1 MARHL
6 LTARQVQ
13 AAGEGD
19 HSDGDGLYLRV
30 KVDGKSTGTTASWV
44 FRYTAPSGKRRELG
58 LGAADRGSQQ
68 AAGASLTRARKAAD
82 AARDMLAEKPP
93 RDPIDVKEQDREKA
107 RKDDAAKKATAKST
121 ATTLR
126 RYARAYHA
134 AHIEPIR
141 ADRHGREW
149 LGSIER
155 HAPASLL
162 DTPIAAVTAI
172 DLLDALVPV
181 LRKVQDTGWR
191 VYQRLGTVFDAAVI
205 ERLRPDNPAAP
216 IRRELRKRAGRRD
229 AGSHAAMPYRQ
240 VPGFVSDLRLRTGNA
255 ARCLEFTILTAA
267 RTGEALMAEWS
278 ELDLTQRTWT
288 IPAAKMKNRE
298 QHVAYLCDRAVEIL
312 KGQAGQHARY
322 VFPSTAGNSRPM
334 SNMAMLIQL
343 QRMGLW
349 GKKVTT
355 QHVTVHGFRAT
366 FSTWAKELAR
376 ARPDVIEIATREH
389 TIVVGREMRCAGRR
403 HSPTTDRA
411 GPGSSGYGVQRPDS
425 RDRAGP
431 DANVADW
438 PARRLRAQTGGDG
451 NR

>member
-6 LTARQVQ
+6 LTARQAQ

-181 LRKVQDTGWR
+181 MRKVQDTGWR

-267 RTGEALMAEWS
+267 RTGAGSTRDTCFLRQLA
-278 ELDLTQRTWT
+278 TAGRCRTW
-288 IPAAKMKNRE
+288 RC
-298 QHVAYLCDRAVEIL
+298 L
-312 KGQAGQHARY
+312 
-322 VFPSTAGNSRPM
+322 SNS
-334 SNMAMLIQL
+334 NA
-343 QRMGLW
+343 
-349 GKKVTT
+349 
-355 QHVTVHGFRAT
+355 
-366 FSTWAKELAR
+366 WAC
-376 ARPDVIEIATREH
+376 
-389 TIVVGREMRCAGRR
+389 G
-403 HSPTTDRA
+403 
-411 GPGSSGYGVQRPDS
+411 
-425 RDRAGP
+425 
-431 DANVADW
+431 
-438 PARRLRAQTGGDG
+438 ARR
-451 NR
+451 